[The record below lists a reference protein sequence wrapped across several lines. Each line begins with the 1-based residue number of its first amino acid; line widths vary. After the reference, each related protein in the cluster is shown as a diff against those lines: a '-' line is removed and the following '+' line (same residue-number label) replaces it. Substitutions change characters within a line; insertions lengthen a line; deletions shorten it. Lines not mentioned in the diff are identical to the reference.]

1 MPTCTFILQNK
12 HCREDVC
19 IKHIHLLKFSQKEF
33 SVRWHLRPEKSS
45 FKEMQ
50 LNNDRDYCTTLSHLS
65 SSVWQTRKTCDSHLY
80 HSVLSLCLSLSLSH
94 THTHTLTALT
104 HRSEENHAQAPE
116 FTWLLSPCQLL
127 LSAPHISVMLCTC
140 AAAAA
145 AHQSHSANF
154 RELQGTSGNKPQST
168 TPVWGHA
175 WSRGWR
181 RLCRF
186 LLETVE
192 KRRRRRSSTSGRQQG
207 TICCHGDRCVEKS
220 SLISDRSRLD
230 TGHVS
235 PQDEYCRGY

>member
-33 SVRWHLRPEKSS
+33 SVRWHLRQEKAAS
-45 FKEMQ
+45 
-50 LNNDRDYCTTLSHLS
+50 
-65 SSVWQTRKTCDSHLY
+65 RKCSWTMTGIIAPRWVICQ
-80 HSVLSLCLSLSLSH
+80 VLSDKQEKHVTLTSITAFSLSLSLSPSLSH
-94 THTHTLTALT
+94 THTHTHSPDAPIRGESRTSTRVHLTLV
-104 HRSEENHAQAPE
+104 SM
-116 FTWLLSPCQLL
+116 
-127 LSAPHISVMLCTC
+127 SAPLCS
-140 AAAAA
+140 
-145 AHQSHSANF
+145 SHLCHALCMCCCCCSPVTL